1 MSKILIIGGA
11 GFIGKSL
18 IENYIKKKLNKID
31 VIDNFSRGKNDD
43 FIKSLKNNK
52 NIRVLKIDLSSKNKL
67 NLKKLSSN
75 YDYIYQLAAI
85 LGVKNVIDNPED
97 VLIKNLEIQKNSIL
111 IAKKQKKLK
120 KFVFF
125 STSEVHIG
133 SLKYL
138 KMKFPTK
145 EFFPIALDRLNNP
158 RTSYSLSKIYGEALL
173 HHSKLKY
180 LILRP
185 YNIYGPRMG
194 MSHVI
199 PQVLQKINEA
209 KKFIYVFSPN
219 HSRSFCFIDDAVKQ
233 IINLTHKKKLI
244 SSVHNIGNNKEEI
257 KIRNLIKILKKIS
270 NKEELKVKY
279 IKDKNLNSPH
289 RRVPYI
295 NKINMKN
302 HKFTSLFEGCKITY
316 NWYLKNIFN
325 D

>member
-18 IENYIKKKLNKID
+18 IEYYIKNKFNKID
-31 VIDNFSRGKNDD
+31 IIDNFSRGKNDH
-43 FIKSLKNNK
+43 FIKKIKNYK
-52 NIRVLKIDLSSKNKL
+52 NIRIIKIDLSLTNKL
-67 NLKKLSSN
+67 NFKKLHTN

-85 LGVKNVIDNPED
+85 LGVKNVIDNPEV

-111 IAKKQKKLK
+111 IAKEQKKLK
-120 KFVFF
+120 KFIFF

-133 SLKYL
+133 SLKYM

-145 EFFPIALDRLNNP
+145 EFFPIALDELNNP

-173 HHSKLKY
+173 HHSKIKY

-199 PQVLQKINEA
+199 PQVLKKIYLA
-209 KKFIYVFSPN
+209 KKSIDVFSPN

-244 SSVHNIGNNKEEI
+244 NSVHNIGNNKEEI

-270 NKEELKVKY
+270 NKEKLKVRY
-279 IKDKNLNSPH
+279 INDKDLNSPH
-289 RRVPYI
+289 RRLPHI
-295 NKINMKN
+295 NKINMNN
-302 HKFTSLFEGCKITY
+302 HKFTSLHRGCKITY